1 MRYGARALVAGMAT
15 VLLAGCTGTPGSAP
29 AAEESDDTG
38 EAAGER
44 VVEPGTPE
52 AFTGQEIAWDAC
64 YTGDDLDTAVDE
76 GGERD
81 WLAAL
86 ECGTVAVPLDYAD
99 PDGRTIDIH
108 LTRAAATGGGSPVG
122 SLVINGGGPGVTGS
136 ETLFWP
142 TMSPRIRS
150 SFDLVSFDP
159 RGVGESEG
167 LECGNWNEIDRV
179 QTDLAETDPADLT
192 ADQLAPME
200 QAAREYA
207 DDCAEEVGEDFLFNI
222 GTVNVVRDLDILR
235 DALGDSALTYLG
247 YSYGTHIGA
256 LHAEMFPDTTRAL
269 ALDGAVETEHTNAE
283 AAYEQD
289 VAFQESWEMFVE
301 YCVAD
306 MADCPFDSVEG
317 AEADM
322 DEAFALLDAD
332 LPKIEGEMV
341 DSWTFA
347 WMITMALY
355 DEFLWEDVA
364 QAVRAVL
371 EEDEEGIDTWFPY
384 LYENAFGVADA
395 SSRPRAAD
403 DEDAP
408 VDETAA
414 MTAINCADRAD
425 PTDVE
430 AYREAAERDAE
441 EASFFAG
448 GVWAVLPCAY
458 WTETEEAPTG
468 FTAPDAPPIVVVG
481 TVGDPATP
489 YAWAQELA
497 GQLETASLVTYEGG
511 GHTIYG
517 YGISACVDDA
527 VDDYLVDGTVPEENL
542 SCPGEL

>member
-15 VLLAGCTGTPGSAP
+15 VLLAGCTGTPGPAP
-29 AAEESDDTG
+29 AADAETDG
-38 EAAGER
+38 R

-52 AFTGQEIAWDAC
+52 AFTGQEIEWDDC
-64 YTGDDLDTAVDE
+64 YTGDDLDAAVDE

-86 ECGTVAVPLDYAD
+86 DCGTVAVPLDYAD
-99 PDGRTIDIH
+99 PGGRTVDIH
-108 LTRAAATGGGSPVG
+108 VTRAAATGGGSPAG

-136 ETLFWP
+136 ETLFWR

-167 LECGNWNEIDRV
+167 LECGNWHEIDRV
-179 QTDLAETDPADLT
+179 QMELAETDPADLT

-200 QAAREYA
+200 RAARQYA
-207 DDCAEEVGEDFLFNI
+207 EDCAQEAGEDFLFNM
-222 GTVNVVRDLDILR
+222 GTVNVVRDLDVLR
-235 DALGDSALTYLG
+235 DALGDPALTYLG

-269 ALDGAVETEHTNAE
+269 VLDGAVETEHSNAE

-306 MADCPFDSVEG
+306 MADCPFESVGG

-322 DEAFALLDAD
+322 DAAFALLDAD
-332 LPKIEGEMV
+332 PPEIEGEPV

-347 WMITMALY
+347 WMITSALY

-371 EEDEEGIDTWFPY
+371 EEDEEGIDEWFPY
-384 LYENAFGVADA
+384 LHENAFGVSDA

-403 DEDAP
+403 DADP
-408 VDETAA
+408 VDDTAA
-414 MTAINCADRAD
+414 LTAINCADRAD

-430 AYREAAERDAE
+430 TYREAAERDAAD
-441 EASFFAG
+441 ASFFAG
-448 GVWAVLPCAY
+448 GVWDVLPCAY

-489 YAWAQELA
+489 YVWARELA
-497 GQLETASLVTYEGG
+497 EQLETATLVTYEGG

-517 YGISACVDDA
+517 YGISGCVDVP
-527 VDDYLVDGTVPEENL
+527 VDDYLIDLTVPERGL